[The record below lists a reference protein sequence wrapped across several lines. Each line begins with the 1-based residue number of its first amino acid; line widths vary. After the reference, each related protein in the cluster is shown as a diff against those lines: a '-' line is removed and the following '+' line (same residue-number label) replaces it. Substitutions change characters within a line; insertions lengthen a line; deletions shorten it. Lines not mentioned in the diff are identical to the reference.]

1 MPNNNP
7 NDRKYTKEHEWVKV
21 ENSDAGGAGNTSAIV
36 GITFHAQELLTDI
49 VFVELPK
56 AGKKVGQFKQLAVV
70 ESVKSVSDVFS
81 PISGEVIDA
90 NNELTSNPELINND
104 PYNAGWIAKLKVDT
118 AQLNAELNNL
128 MTAEQY
134 AKYLKI
140 AAH

>member
-1 MPNNNP
+1 MSNNNP
-7 NDRKYTKEHEWVKV
+7 SNRKYTKEHEWVKV
-21 ENSDAGGAGNTSAIV
+21 DEIDGAKIAIV

-56 AGKKVGQFKQLAVV
+56 TGKKVEQFKQLAVI

-81 PISGEVIDA
+81 PVSGKVVDA
-90 NNELTSNPELINND
+90 NNELTLNPELINKD

-134 AKYLKI
+134 EAYLKK

>member
-7 NDRKYTKEHEWVKV
+7 SNRKYTKEHEWVKV
-21 ENSDAGGAGNTSAIV
+21 EDDVATV

-56 AGKKVGQFKQLAVV
+56 TGKKVEQFKQLAVV

-81 PISGEVIDA
+81 PVSGEVVDA
-90 NNELTSNPELINND
+90 NNELTLNPELINKD
-104 PYNAGWIAKLKVDT
+104 PYNAGWIAKLKVD
-118 AQLNAELNNL
+118 AQLNAELNKL

-134 AKYLKI
+134 GAYLKI